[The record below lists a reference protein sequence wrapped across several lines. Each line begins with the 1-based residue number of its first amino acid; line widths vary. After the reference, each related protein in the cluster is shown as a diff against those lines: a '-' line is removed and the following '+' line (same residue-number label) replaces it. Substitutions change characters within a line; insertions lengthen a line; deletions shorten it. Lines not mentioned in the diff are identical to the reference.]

1 MKRLLLMRH
10 AKSDWGA
17 SYRSDHERP
26 LNRRGTA
33 AAITMGKVLAGINEI
48 PDLVYTSSAVR
59 AAETALL
66 AADSGGWGLEPVS
79 VDELYGA
86 SPDEVLA
93 VVGSAP
99 VTVQRLMIVG
109 HQPTWGQLLRA
120 LTGSAAQIKTATVAA
135 VDLAIDGWDEAPL
148 SRGAL
153 AYLLQP
159 KLFAKLEM

>member
-17 SYRSDHERP
+17 AFRSDRERP

-33 AAITMGKVLAGINEI
+33 AAMTMGRLLARVGEI
-48 PDLVYTSSAVR
+48 PDLVYASSAVR
-59 AAETALL
+59 ATETALL
-66 AADSGGWGLEPVS
+66 AAASGDWGIEPVTFE
-79 VDELYGA
+79 ELYGA
-86 SPDEVLA
+86 SPDDTLA
-93 VVGSAP
+93 VVGGAP
-99 VTVQRLMIVG
+99 AAVDRLMIVG
-109 HQPTWGQLLRA
+109 HQPTWGQLLQS

-135 VDLAIDGWDEAPL
+135 VDLAIDAWDQAPW

-159 KLFAKLEM
+159 KLFTKWEM